1 MKCMRRLVRR
11 TTRLYPR
18 RWRKRYGPELDA
30 LLDDVD
36 LRWRDIASVVQEA
49 LAMRWTSPK
58 PAARSGGSNSARE
71 GTMKELR
78 REENPMRRVKVVLV
92 VVVGLL
98 AVAIA
103 YVTSGGLPVRVV
115 GSGPDGQ
122 GSFVLVKPGWVAWLM
137 AYRIGSRPEAEE
149 WLANLY
155 TRAACQS
162 TLSLSFQGD
171 QVTWPLNPP
180 VAHDGS
186 QHVLTA
192 EVKRVVVDQVNS
204 LARTYDD
211 RVRCV
216 VVGSGNDFW
225 DYRVTSTT
233 TRTTRSP
240 RTAVFTP

>member
-1 MKCMRRLVRR
+1 MKRMRRLVRW

-18 RWRKRYGPELDA
+18 RWRKRYGAELDA

-36 LRWRDIASVVQEA
+36 LRWRDIASVVQA
-49 LAMRWTSPK
+49 AVAMRLTSPE
-58 PAARSGGSNSARE
+58 PAAPSGCGRSARE
-71 GTMKELR
+71 GKMKELR
-78 REENPMRRVKVVLV
+78 REENPMRRVKFVLV
-92 VVVGLL
+92 AVIGVL
-98 AVAIA
+98 AITIA
-103 YVTSGGLPVRVV
+103 YVTSGGLPVRAE
-115 GSGPDGQ
+115 GSGADGQ

-137 AYRIGSRPEAEE
+137 AYRLGNRPEALER
-149 WLANLY
+149 LATLY
-155 TRAACQS
+155 TRAACQDA
-162 TLSLSFQGD
+162 LSPSFQGD

-192 EVKRVVVDQVNS
+192 EVNRVVVDDVNS

-216 VVGSGNDFW
+216 VEGSGKDFW
-225 DYRVTSTT
+225 DYRVTSIM
-233 TRTTRSP
+233 TRTTRIP